1 MLFHYSKFGLCWHWE
16 AHEQQ
21 HSVWFSD
28 MITEFGI
35 LALYLVGRK
44 EIFKINI
51 IVMFAVGFLF
61 YKRDGHCL
69 AFDLSMI
76 QIFPS
81 APSGG
86 KKVEASANLT
96 TIKTSCNNSN
106 PFTFHWECKF
116 GVNDSDFN
124 DFQLCTCVCIC
135 VPVCVY
141 VCILFIEVDFESVNA
156 QHHSYQQLQ
165 SLFPHQAQ

>member
-1 MLFHYSKFGLCWHWE
+1 MLFHYTKFGLCWHWE
-16 AHEQQ
+16 AHGQQ

-28 MITEFGI
+28 MITEFEI

-69 AFDLSMI
+69 AFGLFMI

-81 APSGG
+81 VPSGG
-86 KKVEASANLT
+86 KKVVNLT

-106 PFTFHWECKF
+106 PFTFH
-116 GVNDSDFN
+116 
-124 DFQLCTCVCIC
+124 
-135 VPVCVY
+135 
-141 VCILFIEVDFESVNA
+141 
-156 QHHSYQQLQ
+156 
-165 SLFPHQAQ
+165 